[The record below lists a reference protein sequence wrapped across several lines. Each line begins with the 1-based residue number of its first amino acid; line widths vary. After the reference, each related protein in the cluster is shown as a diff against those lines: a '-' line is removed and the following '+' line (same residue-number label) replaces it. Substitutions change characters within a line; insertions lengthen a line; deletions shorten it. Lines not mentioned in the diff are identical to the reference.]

1 MNIKAKNSL
10 IERRK
15 NSEHAKKI
23 ASTPESSVLKEKS
36 TVKGDPLPEYGVF
49 PVHSADKEMALKQSI
64 FVQNI
69 PNKVSE

>member
-36 TVKGDPLPEYGVF
+36 TVKGDPPQNMVF
-49 PVHSADKEMALKQSI
+49 FPFIARIRKWL
-64 FVQNI
+64 
-69 PNKVSE
+69 